1 MELPANS
8 REQVRVVLCPPAA
21 LVDLGSALRRGVVGR
36 FHFGNESTLPCVLP
50 WVSEAAE
57 VALVIEPSLASRQ
70 ICLCEAWIGI
80 LDA

>member
-8 REQVRVVLCPPAA
+8 REQVRVVPCLPAA
-21 LVDLGSALRRGVVGR
+21 LVDPGLALRRGAVGL

-57 VALVIEPSLASRQ
+57 VALVIEPSLASQQ
-70 ICLCEAWIGI
+70 ICLYEAWLGI
-80 LDA
+80 SDA